1 MADVKFTDNS
11 DKFIQTLREQMH
23 GIEELADP
31 NLQRSL
37 NHSRENM
44 DDSKDNY
51 IDDLIVDDFCANVAK
66 EIQSVK
72 TNDDSLHERGKQ

>member
-1 MADVKFTDNS
+1 MLT
-11 DKFIQTLREQMH
+11 
-23 GIEELADP
+23 P

-44 DDSKDNY
+44 DDNKENY
-51 IDDLIVDDFCANVAK
+51 IDDLTVDDFCANVAK

-72 TNDDSLHERGKQ
+72 TNDDSLHKREK